1 MTGRAEGGLVMF
13 TRLKTHRRIAAGEAA
28 HLVPA
33 AQGGEDEDED
43 KEEAE
48 DDLLLFNGG
57 GRV

>member
-33 AQGGEDEDED
+33 AQGGEDE
-43 KEEAE
+43 EEAE
-48 DDLLLFNGG
+48 DDLLLLNVGG
-57 GRV
+57 ISSRI

>member
-1 MTGRAEGGLVMF
+1 MTGRADGGLVMF

-33 AQGGEDEDED
+33 AQGGEDED
-43 KEEAE
+43 KEEAD
-48 DDLLLFNGG
+48 DDLLLLNVG

>member
-13 TRLKTHRRIAAGEAA
+13 TRLKTHRRIAAGEAV

-33 AQGGEDEDED
+33 AQGGED

-48 DDLLLFNGG
+48 DDLLLLNVG

>member
-13 TRLKTHRRIAAGEAA
+13 TRLKTHRRIAAGEAV

-33 AQGGEDEDED
+33 AQGGEYED

-48 DDLLLFNGG
+48 DDLLLLNVG

>member
-33 AQGGEDEDED
+33 AQGGEDED

-48 DDLLLFNGG
+48 DDLLLFNIG
-57 GRV
+57 GRM

>member
-1 MTGRAEGGLVMF
+1 MF

-48 DDLLLFNGG
+48 DDLLLVNVG
-57 GRV
+57 GRM

>member
-13 TRLKTHRRIAAGEAA
+13 TRLKTHRRIAAGEAV

-33 AQGGEDEDED
+33 AQGGED

-48 DDLLLFNGG
+48 DDLLLFNVG

>member
-1 MTGRAEGGLVMF
+1 MF

-33 AQGGEDEDED
+33 AQVGEDED

-48 DDLLLFNGG
+48 DDLLLLNVG
-57 GRV
+57 V

>member
-33 AQGGEDEDED
+33 AHGGEDEDKE
-43 KEEAE
+43 EEAE
-48 DDLLLFNGG
+48 DDLLLFNVG
-57 GRV
+57 GRM